1 MLQRRP
7 YLPQTGQHRYKT
19 FSQEEKMKKVSRI
32 IAIVVLVVLLVAL
45 GTLAAGAMA
54 KANLAKKYPAPGQLV
69 DVGGHKMHINCTGQG
84 SPTVILAAG
93 TADFSTTWAYVQPE
107 VAKITRVCAY
117 DRAGLGWSEPSTLPR
132 TAGTTVEELHSLLV
146 NAKIPGPYVLV
157 GHSLGGMHMRLYTHT
172 YPAEVAGL
180 VQVDSLHEDQFIL
193 DPGFEKAN
201 QANARQFRPLAWLN
215 ATGLMALAPQS
226 IPNLGLPAE
235 TYAQWQA
242 CLATSSYFETTIA
255 ELNGMDD
262 SSAEVRDLNITS
274 FGSIPLTV
282 LSAGHEET
290 VASFSA
296 AENQKYE
303 EVWQGLQPKL
313 AALSSA
319 GKQIIAEQSGH
330 MVQFEQP
337 SLVIDAI
344 REMVVAL
351 RK

>member
-1 MLQRRP
+1 M
-7 YLPQTGQHRYKT
+7 KT
-19 FSQEEKMKKVSRI
+19 TVVPI
-32 IAIVVLVVLLVAL
+32 IAILVLVVLILAL
-45 GTLAAGAMA
+45 GTLIAGAIA
-54 KANLAKKYPAPGQLV
+54 KSILARKYPAPGQLV
-69 DVGGHKMHINCTGQG
+69 DVGGFKMHINCTGQG
-84 SPTVILAAG
+84 SPTVVLAAG
-93 TADFSTTWAYVQPE
+93 TADFSTTWVYVQPE
-107 VAKITRVCAY
+107 VAKLTRVCAY
-117 DRAGLGWSEPSTLPR
+117 DRAGLGWSEASPLPR
-132 TAGTTVEELHSLLV
+132 TAGTTVAELHALLV

-157 GHSLGGMHMRLYTHT
+157 GHSLGGLHMRLYAHN
-172 YPAEVAGL
+172 YPDEVVGL
-180 VQVDSLHEDQFIL
+180 ILVDSLHEDQFIL
-193 DPGFEKAN
+193 DPGSEKAN
-201 QANARQFRPLAWLN
+201 QANARQFRPLALLN

-226 IPNLGLPAE
+226 IPNLGLPAD

-255 ELNGMDD
+255 ELNGMDEG
-262 SSAEVRDLNITS
+262 SAEVRDLKITS
-274 FGSIPLTV
+274 FGSTPLTV
-282 LSAGHEET
+282 LSAGHEDT
-290 VASFSA
+290 VASLSA

-337 SLVIDAI
+337 DFVIGAI